1 MAKKLSEHFSEDE
14 FWCRGQD
21 QGTCNCGHSLKIDPR
36 LIELLEELRDI
47 TGGEPLTINSGYRCA
62 AHNAAVGGASRSQ
75 HTMGTAADIAC
86 PNHLTMPEFL
96 WYVEQLPFDGIG
108 YYYRDAGKGAWAGW
122 IHTDTRNGGIGS
134 HIYWEG

>member
-21 QGTCNCGHSLKIDPR
+21 QGTCSCGHSLKIDPR

-47 TGGEPLTINSGYRCA
+47 IGGLPLHINSGYRCPQ
-62 AHNAAVGGASRSQ
+62 HNAAIGGVSNSQ
-75 HTMGTAADIAC
+75 HTKGTAADVAR
-86 PNHLTMPEFL
+86 PSHLSFDEFA
-96 WYVEQLPFDGIG
+96 WYVDQLAFDGIG
-108 YYYRDAGKGAWAGW
+108 LYRCSDF
-122 IHTDTRNGGIGS
+122 IHVDVRDGGIGS

>member
-21 QGTCNCGHSLKIDPR
+21 QGTCNCGHSLKIDSR

-47 TGGEPLTINSGYRCA
+47 TGGKPLHINSGYRCPD
-62 AHNAAVGGASRSQ
+62 HNAAVGGVSNSQ
-75 HTMGTAADIAC
+75 HTKGTAADVAR
-86 PNHLTMPEFL
+86 PAHLSFDEFA
-96 WYVEQLPFDGIG
+96 WYVDQLPFDGIG
-108 YYYRDAGKGAWAGW
+108 LYRFSDF
-122 IHTDTRNGGIGS
+122 IHCDTRNGGIGS